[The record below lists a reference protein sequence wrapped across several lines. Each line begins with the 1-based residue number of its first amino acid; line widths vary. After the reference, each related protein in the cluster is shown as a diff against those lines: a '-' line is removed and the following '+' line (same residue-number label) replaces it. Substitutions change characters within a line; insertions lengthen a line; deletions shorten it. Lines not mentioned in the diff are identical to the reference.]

1 MFYKFYFRFCFL
13 FCSQTYDVLGFLV
26 RGGQEIE
33 FQDIETIV
41 YKIVL
46 DIEKAQGSQEGHYFR
61 VFFSNLTSLT

>member
-1 MFYKFYFRFCFL
+1 MFSEFSFRFCFL

-41 YKIVL
+41 CKIVQE
-46 DIEKAQGSQEGHYFR
+46 IEKALGALGGHYFR
-61 VFFSNLTSLT
+61 VFLQLN